1 MANAYQEENLPNEV
15 KDFHRVLS
23 SAIEE
28 LEAVDWYHQ
37 RAATTSDGEAKSI
50 FEHNRDEEIEHF
62 AMNVEW
68 LRRNNKAFDEALRG
82 FLFSEGA
89 IVGAEAAFTGGDIS
103 GESESSGGGSLGV
116 GSLK

>member
-1 MANAYQEENLPNEV
+1 MASAYQEENLPNDV

-37 RAATTSDGEAKSI
+37 RAAVTSDGEAKAI

-68 LRRNNKAFDEALRG
+68 LRRKHKVFDEALRG

-89 IVGAEAAFTGGDIS
+89 ITEAEAAFSGGAS
-103 GESESSGGGSLGV
+103 GEKTKSSSGSLGI